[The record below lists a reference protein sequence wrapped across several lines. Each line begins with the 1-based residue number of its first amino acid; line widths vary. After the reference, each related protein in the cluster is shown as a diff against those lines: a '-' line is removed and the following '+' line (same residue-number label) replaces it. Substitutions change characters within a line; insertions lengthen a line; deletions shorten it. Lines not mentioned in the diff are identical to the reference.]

1 MSRITFAEIPADFMT
16 TMMATENY
24 LGTLSVLSAAQ
35 LGLLRVY
42 ISQLNGC
49 AYCIDMHTKEA
60 LRANEKEQR
69 LYSVLVWEETSY
81 YTEKERAVLAWA
93 KSLTLLKNSTTE
105 QDEAFNALSQF
116 YSKADIANLTMII
129 TQMNAWNRIAKS
141 FGFEAGSYQAN

>member
-1 MSRITFAEIPADFMT
+1 MSRITFPEIPADFMA

-24 LGTLSVLSAAQ
+24 LATLSLLSPAQ

-42 ISQLNGC
+42 ISQLNAC

-60 LRANEKEQR
+60 LRAHELEQR
-69 LYSVLVWEETSY
+69 LYSVSVWEETNY

-93 KSLTLLKNSTTE
+93 KSITLLTTSSAQ
-105 QDEAFNALSQF
+105 QDDLFSELERF
-116 YSKADIANLTMII
+116 YSKEDIANLTMII

-141 FGFEAGSYQAN
+141 FGFEAGSYKI